1 MQFTSLFTILAVAMT
16 ASALPSEVAAR
27 ANQIASCNSV
37 AQNTCCNGLLDC
49 LITVVGE
56 TCKGEAYCCDTSGKT
71 VVSTPGRPSS
81 TSQPDTLHRALSST
95 ST

>member
-1 MQFTSLFTILAVAMT
+1 MQFTSLFTMLAVAMT
-16 ASALPSEVAAR
+16 ASALPSEAAPR
-27 ANQIASCNSV
+27 GNNVGSCNSI

-71 VVSTPGRPSS
+71 VVSTPRRPTS